1 MKYAVLSM
9 DIEDWYHLDY
19 FQGRNCDRQASML
32 DGLDE
37 YVAILNESKVKSSFF
52 VVGELIAP
60 LSDTLGRLINQGH
73 DLGLHTHRHVRP
85 MLQSVA
91 EFRHDLQQAIRI
103 YQAVFSQAPEGFRA
117 PCFSL
122 DRERL
127 DIVAQSGFHYDSSRI
142 DFSDHPLYETLDL
155 TGFDHVYPMVYRREQ
170 FFEFE
175 VSTLPVMGKR
185 IPVSGGGYI
194 RIFPWFLMRRLILSY
209 LRRNNIYVMYIHP
222 FELSLCRTPPLP
234 DGTGALTKLRFLHGR
249 HSVANKLRKL
259 ISMLASCGFEI
270 VTFSELRKRMVASK

>member
-19 FQGRNCDRQASML
+19 FQNGDCDRQCSML

-37 YVAILNESKVKSSFF
+37 YIAVLNEFKIKSSFF

-60 LSDTLGRLINQGH
+60 LSDTLRRLINHGH
-73 DLGLHTHRHVRP
+73 DLGLHTNRHIRP
-85 MLQSVA
+85 MLQPVA
-91 EFRHDLQQAIRI
+91 EFRNDLQQAINI
-103 YQAVFSQAPEGFRA
+103 YQEVFSQRPEGFRA

-127 DIVAQSGFHYDSSRI
+127 DVVSQSGFNYDSSRI
-142 DFSDHPLYETLDL
+142 DFAGHPLYETLDL
-155 TGFDHVYPMVYRREQ
+155 TGFDTISPTVFRKDQ

-175 VSTLPVMGKR
+175 VSALPVLGKR

-194 RIFPWFLMRRLILSY
+194 RIFPWFIMRCLILSY
-209 LRRNNIYVMYIHP
+209 LKRNSVYVMYIHP
-222 FELSLCRTPPLP
+222 FELSVRPSPPFP
-234 DGTGALTKLRFLHGR
+234 DGTGPLTAFRFLHGR
-249 HSVANKLRKL
+249 RFVAKKLRNL
-259 ISMLASCGFEI
+259 ISILINSGFEI
-270 VTFSELRKRMVASK
+270 VTFSELRKRMIALK

>member
-19 FQGRNCDRQASML
+19 FQNGDCDRQSSML

-37 YVAILNESKVKSSFF
+37 YVAILDEFKIKSSFF

-60 LSDTLGRLINQGH
+60 LSDALKRILEQGH

-85 MLQSVA
+85 MLQPVA
-91 EFRHDLQQAIRI
+91 EFRHDLQQAISI
-103 YQAVFSQAPEGFRA
+103 YQEVFSQMPEGFRA

-127 DIVAQSGFHYDSSRI
+127 DIVSQSGFNYDSSRI
-142 DFSDHPLYETLDL
+142 AFDSHPLYETLDL
-155 TGFDHVYPMVYRREQ
+155 TGFDTVSPTVYRRNK

-175 VSTLPVMGKR
+175 VSTLSVLGKR

-194 RIFPWFLMRRLILSY
+194 RIFPWFLMRRFILSY
-209 LRRNNIYVMYIHP
+209 LRCNSVYVMYIHP
-222 FELSLCRTPPLP
+222 FELSARPPPPLP
-234 DGTGALTKLRFLHGR
+234 DGTGPLTAFRFLHGR
-249 HSVANKLRKL
+249 RFVAKKLRNL
-259 ISMLASCGFEI
+259 ISLLINSGFEI
-270 VTFSELRKRMVASK
+270 VTFSELRKRMIALK

>member
-19 FQGRNCDRQASML
+19 FQDRNCDRQASVL

-37 YVAILNESKVKSSFF
+37 YVAILNELKVKSSFF

-60 LSDTLGRLINQGH
+60 LSDTLGRLIHHGH
-73 DLGLHTHRHVRP
+73 DLGLHTRRHVRP
-85 MLQSVA
+85 MLQSIA
-91 EFRHDLQQAIRI
+91 EFRHDLQQAISI
-103 YQAVFSQAPEGFRA
+103 YQAVLSQMPEGFRA

-127 DIVAQSGFHYDSSRI
+127 DVVSQSGFKYDSSRI
-142 DFSDHPLYETLDL
+142 DFAGHPLYETLDL
-155 TGFDHVYPMVYRREQ
+155 TGFDPVLPTVYRQNQ

-175 VSTLPVMGKR
+175 VSTLPVLGKR

-194 RIFPWFLMRRLILSY
+194 RIFPWCIMRRLILSY
-209 LRRNNIYVMYIHP
+209 LRRNSVYVMYIHP
-222 FELSLCRTPPLP
+222 FELSHRTPSLP
-234 DGTGALTKLRFLHGR
+234 DGTGQLTKLRFLHGKR
-249 HSVANKLRKL
+249 SVAMKLREL
-259 ISMLASCGFEI
+259 ISMLINCGFEI
-270 VTFSELRKRMVASK
+270 VTFSELRKKMMALK